1 MRRTNLPAR
10 QFDLAQPRPWR
21 HRLPLPLDHLSR
33 RPFEPGIGQ
42 TALGSHAL
50 GSHGLGITGWDM
62 RIELALS
69 PSIRDLRLDLFRG
82 LANWLMFLGHV
93 STSVL
98 AWFSFRNYG
107 FSDGADLFVFISGYT
122 SALVFGRRMLEG
134 GFVFGTTRLLRR
146 VWQIYTAHILL
157 FVFYLASV
165 HFLSR
170 TFNAPDLIHRFNVAP
185 LLNAPVEAVTQGLLL
200 RYKPLNLDVLPL
212 YVVLMGAFSPVLWL
226 MLRHRNWVMLG
237 SVGLYLAAR
246 QFGWN
251 LPSYPS
257 GVWYFNPFAWQLL
270 FVLGAWLALGGAKT
284 VHFLVRSRTVFV
296 FSLAYLLFAAVMTL
310 AGLLPELQKLLPPA
324 LFEAFNP
331 NDKTNLA
338 PYRFL
343 HLAIVIVLGVRFI
356 PNDAAGLQSAIWKP
370 LIKCG
375 QQSLEVFAVG
385 IYLAFIGYFILTTMS
400 GGITAQLL
408 VGITGIAIMTGVAY
422 YRSWSKRV
430 ERAHV
435 HGSRP
440 VAASDPATT
449 PLARRKSA

>member
-1 MRRTNLPAR
+1 MPGGCRILDWERMRV
-10 QFDLAQPRPWR
+10 
-21 HRLPLPLDHLSR
+21 
-33 RPFEPGIGQ
+33 
-42 TALGSHAL
+42 
-50 GSHGLGITGWDM
+50 
-62 RIELALS
+62 ELALP
-69 PSIRDLRLDLFRG
+69 PSKRDLRLDLFRG

-122 SALVFGRRMLEG
+122 SALVFGRRMIDR

-146 VWQIYTAHILL
+146 VWQIYCAHILL
-157 FVFYLASV
+157 FVIYLATV
-165 HFLSR
+165 HLLASH
-170 TFNAPDLIHRFNVAP
+170 FNAPALIDRFNVAP
-185 LLNAPVEAVTQGLLL
+185 LLNAPVETITQGLLL
-200 RYKPLNLDVLPL
+200 RYKPVNLDVLPL
-212 YVVLMGAFSPVLWL
+212 YVVLMGAFPPVLWL

-237 SVGLYLAAR
+237 SVLLYLNSR

-257 GVWYFNPFAWQLL
+257 GVWYFNPFTWQLL
-270 FVLGAWLALGGAKT
+270 FVLGAWLALGGAAT
-284 VHFLVRSRTVFV
+284 MHFLVRSRAVLV
-296 FSLAYLLFAAVMTL
+296 IGVAYLVFAAFMTL
-310 AGLLPELQKLLPPA
+310 AGLLPELEKQLPRA

-343 HLAIVIVLGVRFI
+343 HLAIVIILGARFI
-356 PNDAAGLQSAIWKP
+356 PIDAPGLQAAIWKP

-385 IYLAFIGYFILTTMS
+385 IYLAFIGHFILTTTS
-400 GGITAQLL
+400 EGLAAQLL
-408 VGITGIAIMTGVAY
+408 VGATGIVIMTAVAY

-430 ERAHV
+430 EKQPHAHV
-435 HGSRP
+435 TAP
-440 VAASDPATT
+440 VADKSDESQRSPAKITGRIQIV
-449 PLARRKSA
+449 LKSLI

>member
-1 MRRTNLPAR
+1 MRV
-10 QFDLAQPRPWR
+10 
-21 HRLPLPLDHLSR
+21 
-33 RPFEPGIGQ
+33 
-42 TALGSHAL
+42 
-50 GSHGLGITGWDM
+50 
-62 RIELALS
+62 ELALP
-69 PSIRDLRLDLFRG
+69 PSTRDLRLDLFRG

-122 SALVFGRRMLEG
+122 SALVFGRRMIEG

-146 VWQIYTAHILL
+146 VWQIYAAHILL
-157 FVFYLASV
+157 LVFYLASV
-165 HFLSR
+165 HFLSNS
-170 TFNAPDLIHRFNVAP
+170 FGAPDLIDRFNVAP
-185 LLNAPVEAVTQGLLL
+185 LMHAPVETITQGLLL

-212 YVVLMGAFSPVLWL
+212 YVVLMGAFPPVLWL
-226 MLRHRNWVMLG
+226 MLRHRNWAMLG
-237 SVGLYLAAR
+237 SVLLYFAAR

-270 FVLGAWLALGGAKT
+270 FMSGAWLALGGART
-284 VHFLVRSRTVFV
+284 VHVLVRSRAILVIGP
-296 FSLAYLLFAAVMTL
+296 AYLVFAAVLTL
-310 AGLLPELQKLLPPA
+310 AGLLPEFQKLLPPA

-343 HLAIVIVLGVRFI
+343 HLAIVIMLGARFI
-356 PNDAAGLQSAIWKP
+356 PIDAAGLQAAIWKP

-385 IYLAFIGYFILTTMS
+385 IYLAFIGYFILSTTS
-400 GGITAQLL
+400 DAIVAQLL
-408 VGITGIAIMTGVAY
+408 VGTAGIAIMTAVAY

-430 ERAHV
+430 ERTHA
-435 HGSRP
+435 HGSQRP
-440 VAASDPATT
+440 LVAAKPSDGGP
-449 PLARRKSA
+449 PPSAEKAAVRVA

>member
-1 MRRTNLPAR
+1 MMRV
-10 QFDLAQPRPWR
+10 
-21 HRLPLPLDHLSR
+21 
-33 RPFEPGIGQ
+33 
-42 TALGSHAL
+42 
-50 GSHGLGITGWDM
+50 
-62 RIELALS
+62 ELALP
-69 PSIRDLRLDLFRG
+69 PSTRDLRLDLFRG

-146 VWQIYTAHILL
+146 VWQIYAAHILL
-157 FVFYLASV
+157 FIFYLASV
-165 HFLSR
+165 HFLSNG
-170 TFNAPDLIHRFNVAP
+170 FSAPELIDRFNVAP
-185 LLNAPVEAVTQGLLL
+185 LVHAPVEAITQGLLL

-212 YVVLMGAFSPVLWL
+212 YVVLMGAFPPVLWL
-226 MLRHRNWVMLG
+226 MLRHRNWVLLG
-237 SVGLYLAAR
+237 SVLLYFAAR

-251 LPSYPS
+251 LTSYPS

-270 FVLGAWLALGGAKT
+270 FMVGAWLALGGAKT
-284 VHFLVRSRTVFV
+284 VHFLVRSNAVLAIG
-296 FSLAYLLFAAVMTL
+296 LAYLVFAAVLTL
-310 AGLLPELQKLLPPA
+310 AGLLPELQKLLPPP

-343 HLAIVIVLGVRFI
+343 HLAIVIILGARFI
-356 PNDAAGLQSAIWKP
+356 PIDAAGLQAAIWKP

-385 IYLAFIGYFILTTMS
+385 IYLAFIGYFILKMTS
-400 GGITAQLL
+400 DAIIPQLL
-408 VGITGIAIMTGVAY
+408 VGTAGLAIMTAVAY

-430 ERAHV
+430 ERAHARR
-435 HGSRP
+435 SQR
-440 VAASDPATT
+440 
-449 PLARRKSA
+449 PLAAAKPTHAIS

>member
-1 MRRTNLPAR
+1 MKV
-10 QFDLAQPRPWR
+10 
-21 HRLPLPLDHLSR
+21 
-33 RPFEPGIGQ
+33 
-42 TALGSHAL
+42 
-50 GSHGLGITGWDM
+50 
-62 RIELALS
+62 ELALP
-69 PSIRDLRLDLFRG
+69 PSKRDLRLDLFRG

-146 VWQIYTAHILL
+146 VWQIYAAHILL
-157 FVFYLASV
+157 FVIYLASV
-165 HFLSR
+165 HFLSIR
-170 TFNAPDLIHRFNVAP
+170 FDAPDLIDRFNVAP
-185 LLNAPVEAVTQGLLL
+185 LLNAPVETITQGLLL

-212 YVVLMGAFSPVLWL
+212 YVVLMGAFPPVLWL

-237 SVGLYLAAR
+237 SVLLYLATR

-270 FVLGAWLALGGAKT
+270 FVLGAWLALGGANSL
-284 VHFLVRSRTVFV
+284 HFLVRSRAVLV
-296 FSLAYLLFAAVMTL
+296 LGLAYLLFAAVMTL
-310 AGLLPELQKLLPPA
+310 AAQIPELQRLLPRA

-343 HLAIVIVLGVRFI
+343 HLAIVIILGARFI
-356 PNDAAGLQSAIWKP
+356 PIDAAGLEAAIWKP

-385 IYLAFIGYFILTTMS
+385 IYLSFIGYLVLQLTFS
-400 GGITAQLL
+400 GIIAQLL
-408 VGITGIAIMTGVAY
+408 VGTGGISMMTAVAY

-430 ERAHV
+430 EKHAYGEANQRAVQKPHAPA
-435 HGSRP
+435 GEP
-440 VAASDPATT
+440 VQPGHKIVVGTA
-449 PLARRKSA
+449 